1 MGNRLLLVLG
11 SLLILNSCLKLSNPK
26 ERNIITFESEIDTI
40 TTSIQE
46 MNGLLT
52 KYRKIGFSYI
62 ISNDS
67 CLFVE
72 TLEKM
77 KKVGCINDTLSYQN
91 EALSFFETVNEKK
104 KFIDLTKFL
113 FKNHLSGIL
122 RQTNK
127 YLYYYRDKIYMADR
141 QEDLWRYI
149 IYLENMSAIK
159 YLLKDDF
166 VKAAHGGTYN
176 LSFKV
181 IDQKGNLFL
190 LAHKDAKIWE
200 N

>member
-26 ERNIITFESEIDTI
+26 ERNIITFESEIDSVTI
-40 TTSIQE
+40 SIQE
-46 MNGLLT
+46 MNDLLT
-52 KYRKIGFSYI
+52 KYRKS
-62 ISNDS
+62 
-67 CLFVE
+67 
-72 TLEKM
+72 
-77 KKVGCINDTLSYQN
+77 INDTLSYQN